1 MKEGVAVDILLADE
15 GVGKAGWGDLCS
27 QCTINPP
34 QHPREQGMVRHRE
47 VRNTC
52 QGRDLFILVKE

>member
-15 GVGKAGWGDLCS
+15 GVGKAGWG
-27 QCTINPP
+27 CTINPP

>member
-1 MKEGVAVDILLADE
+1 MKVWAKQG
-15 GVGKAGWGDLCS
+15 GGNLCS
-27 QCTINPP
+27 QCTISPP
-34 QHPREQGMVRHRE
+34 QHPREQGMVWHRE